1 MGTTRLTESLHALF
15 SNPQTSKKTYPIIQ
29 IDRDT
34 TRKKDSWE
42 DIYRRINSGDPAI
55 LVGTQMVA
63 KGHHFPNVTL
73 VCLPNADR
81 GFLSPD
87 FRSPEHTAQLI
98 VQVAGRSGRGSKPGK
113 VLIQTVQPEN
123 PLLRKLV
130 RDGYQPFALE
140 LLKERKMLGLPPYT
154 HGALIRCEAKTLQRA
169 TQVLKDA
176 ISIMPQHQLAILGPI
191 DAPMKMKNSR
201 YHSQLLLLSKQRQP
215 LHQLLNYWWPQV
227 LQLPSAKYLKLTL
240 DIDPVGW

>member
-1 MGTTRLTESLHALF
+1 
-15 SNPQTSKKTYPIIQ
+15 QTSKKTYPIIQ

-113 VLIQTVQPEN
+113 VLIQ
-123 PLLRKLV
+123 
-130 RDGYQPFALE
+130 
-140 LLKERKMLGLPPYT
+140 
-154 HGALIRCEAKTLQRA
+154 
-169 TQVLKDA
+169 
-176 ISIMPQHQLAILGPI
+176 
-191 DAPMKMKNSR
+191 
-201 YHSQLLLLSKQRQP
+201 
-215 LHQLLNYWWPQV
+215 
-227 LQLPSAKYLKLTL
+227 
-240 DIDPVGW
+240 